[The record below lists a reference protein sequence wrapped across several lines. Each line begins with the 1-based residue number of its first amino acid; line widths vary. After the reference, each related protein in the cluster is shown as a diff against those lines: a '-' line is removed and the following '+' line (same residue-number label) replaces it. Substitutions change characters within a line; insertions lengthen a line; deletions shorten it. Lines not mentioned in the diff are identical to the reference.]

1 MSSMAHV
8 LGFFIIAC
16 SQHPELEVP
25 GNQGIP
31 CVWMFRYIRLHKLTI
46 LLYISLEK
54 NLFPK
59 ACSSILIRMKPTMP
73 LLTGGFIRLHKHLL
87 EACVVGIMFC

>member
-1 MSSMAHV
+1 MRLLRRSRTLSLDRPKGAHTGDYMSSMAHV

-46 LLYISLEK
+46 LLYI
-54 NLFPK
+54 
-59 ACSSILIRMKPTMP
+59 
-73 LLTGGFIRLHKHLL
+73 
-87 EACVVGIMFC
+87 